1 MKESYRLHKL
11 PLVEEA
17 KSRGL
22 NLRILFSLSAGAY
35 RKHTEIDFKSLDKA
49 MPVMLSRV
57 TEKIRSKDQKTK
69 DK

>member
-11 PLVEEA
+11 SLLEET
-17 KSRGL
+17 KSSGL
-22 NLRILFSLSAGAY
+22 NVRILFSLSAGAY

-49 MPVMLSRV
+49 MPVLLERV
-57 TEKIRSKDQKTK
+57 TEMIRSRNQKMK